1 MEILKA
7 ILHHAFE
14 NGISR
19 WPTWVVI
26 IKLGI
31 NKPELIADRVMNN
44 GTLGLYPY
52 LDLQPTELTLDKV
65 KKGLQVWL
73 KAQDLN
79 EILVEEIE
87 PSNADEI
94 IQFSLFGKVKYK
106 WIQHHNT
113 KTRDFFSHIW

>member
-7 ILHHAFE
+7 ILHYAFE
-14 NGISR
+14 GGISHWLTR
-19 WPTWVVI
+19 VVI
-26 IKLGI
+26 IKPGAGE
-31 NKPELIADRVMNN
+31 PRLIADRVMNN

-52 LDLQPTELTLDKV
+52 LDMKPTELTLDKV
-65 KKGLQVWL
+65 KKGLQLWL

-79 EILVEEIE
+79 EILIKELG

-106 WIQHHNT
+106 
-113 KTRDFFSHIW
+113 